1 VAFPTWVG
9 VADVNDYP
17 TSAAVFRKIGLFAL
31 TGFAVVTLGGP
42 IFAILSVLLS
52 FALVL
57 LCFALIGFLVWVPLR
72 LLLSGREAAV
82 TSIRELGVGVGRTLH
97 QTGRAAARVMA
108 FPVRLVSWVAAGA
121 GFLIRGTWRLT
132 WATARVLSQVAVFA
146 ATGALVGLGMT
157 MVGGHGGPDTA
168 PAVALNAVVG
178 SAIGALAGLVMIIR
192 ERRALRVRR
201 VKIAT

>member
-1 VAFPTWVG
+1 
-9 VADVNDYP
+9 VNDYP

-31 TGFAVVTLGGP
+31 MGFAVVTLGGP
-42 IFAILSVLLS
+42 IFAILSVFLS
-52 FALVL
+52 FALVVL
-57 LCFALIGFLVWVPLR
+57 GFAIIGFLIWAPLR

-82 TSIRELGVGVGRTLH
+82 ASIRDLGVGVGRTLQ
-97 QTGRAAARVMA
+97 QTGRGAARVVA

-121 GFLIRGTWRLT
+121 GSLIRGTWRVS

-157 MVGGHGGPDTA
+157 MVGGHGGPDMA
-168 PAVALNAVVG
+168 PAAALNAVVG
-178 SAIGALAGLVMIIR
+178 SAIGALAGLVMMIR
-192 ERRALRVRR
+192 ERRAMRVRG